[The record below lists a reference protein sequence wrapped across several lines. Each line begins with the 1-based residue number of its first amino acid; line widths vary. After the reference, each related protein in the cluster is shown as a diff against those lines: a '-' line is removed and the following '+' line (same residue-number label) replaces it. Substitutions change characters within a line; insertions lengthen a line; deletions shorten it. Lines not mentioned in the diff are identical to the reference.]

1 MEDQCLPGAGG
12 ESLPRLPTAVGDLP
26 GIRRAYWQHG
36 CGPDLLLLH
45 GNSES
50 KRIFSA
56 YQLEYFAAFRT
67 HALDTRG
74 HGESRSKDEML
85 TFDQISDDVIAYC
98 QAKGIEKAFV
108 IGYSDGGN
116 TALMLAHKDPARFPR
131 LVAISPNYLV
141 SGTTDDT
148 LREIQRIYR
157 VMTFLSRLGLPMQKH
172 VLRFDLMLRD
182 MGISEEALQGIH
194 TEMLIL
200 YAEQDMIKEEHLQ
213 QLAGLIPGAQLRKI
227 MGCTH
232 MSIYK
237 HPEAIR
243 AMQDYLG

>member
-1 MEDQCLPGAGG
+1 MPHM
-12 ESLPRLPTAVGDLP
+12 PTEFVDLP
-26 GIRRAYWQHG
+26 GIRLAYCQHG
-36 CGPDLLLLH
+36 SGPDLLLLH

-50 KRIFSA
+50 KRIFES
-56 YQLEYFAAFRT
+56 YQREHFNGFRT

-98 QAKGIEKAFV
+98 QAKGIEQAFV

-141 SGTTDDT
+141 SGTNDGT
-148 LREIQRIYR
+148 LGEIQRLYNLIKFLER
-157 VMTFLSRLGLPMQKH
+157 VGLPMH
-172 VLRFDLMLRD
+172 VHLVRFALMLRD
-182 MGISEEALQGIH
+182 MGISEAALQGIRS
-194 TEMLIL
+194 EMLIL

>member
-1 MEDQCLPGAGG
+1 MPH
-12 ESLPRLPTAVGDLP
+12 LPTEFVDLP
-26 GIRRAYWQHG
+26 GIRLAYCQHG
-36 CGPDLLLLH
+36 SGPDLLLLH

-56 YQLEYFAAFRT
+56 YQLEHFAAFRT
-67 HALDTRG
+67 FALDTRG
-74 HGESRSKDEML
+74 HGQSQSKDEML
-85 TFDQISDDVIAYC
+85 TFDQISDDVIAFC
-98 QAKGIEKAFV
+98 RAKGIERAFV

-141 SGTTDDT
+141 SGTNDGT
-148 LREIQRIYR
+148 LGEIQRLYNLIKFLER
-157 VMTFLSRLGLPMQKH
+157 VGLPMYVH
-172 VLRFDLMLRD
+172 LVRFALMLRD
-182 MGISEEALQGIH
+182 MGISEAALQGIRS
-194 TEMLIL
+194 EMLIL

-232 MSIYK
+232 MTIYR
-237 HPEAIR
+237 HPEAIQ
-243 AMQDYLG
+243 AMRDFRG